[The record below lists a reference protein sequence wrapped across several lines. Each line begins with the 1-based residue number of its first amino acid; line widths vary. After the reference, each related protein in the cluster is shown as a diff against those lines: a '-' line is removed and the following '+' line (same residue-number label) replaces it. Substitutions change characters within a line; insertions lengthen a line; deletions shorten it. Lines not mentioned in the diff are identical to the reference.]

1 MSVFAGGR
9 WSRLRMDCVEFAE
22 KHIPAGQFHWFLYIV
37 SYLQFVTGE
46 TVSSTESQTDEVHA
60 SKVWNMNE

>member
-1 MSVFAGGR
+1 MVPVADGLCGIR
-9 WSRLRMDCVEFAE
+9 G

-46 TVSSTESQTDEVHA
+46 TVSSIESQPDEVHA
-60 SKVWNMNE
+60 SKVWNMKE